1 MTARRPARAE
11 TARAA
16 SSLPPGKPFRRNVC
30 KTVSIAGKIVIGYG
44 AGWTTRGEVMRQ
56 FSILVRIIGILC
68 CALIVCA
75 CFVVI
80 SNHSMKGISDF
91 SMHSAEQVMVEGQKA
106 KLEATTHT
114 MAVAMGEALK
124 GMDEEAQAA
133 ALRHYL
139 RDIRYESDK
148 SGYFYA
154 YKGTRNIALAP
165 NPALE
170 GQDLGDRKDVNGTYY
185 VREMARLVREN
196 GKGFVN
202 LVFPKPGMGD
212 QPKLNYMEAIP
223 GTPFYLGTGVYLDN
237 VAVEKDLLDRAF
249 EEAFATQARFFY
261 TVAGVGLVILLG
273 ASLVITSGIV
283 RPLRKATDLAH
294 AVSNGQLDVDVEVGG
309 RDEIGRLEAALQEMV
324 RTLRANISEIRK
336 QKTLAEQQT
345 EEARKAAAN
354 AETARQQAEGARR
367 EGMLAAA
374 DRLEHVVERLSTAS
388 SQLATQLDQASASAT
403 RSAERLSSA
412 ATAITEMNST
422 VQNVA
427 SNAAN
432 ASEMSAETRQKAE
445 GGAAIVQKSLGSIER
460 VQKGSEALKE
470 DMTQLNMHAQS
481 ISHVMSVIS
490 DIADQ
495 TNLLALNAAIEAARA
510 GEAGRGF
517 AVVADEVRKLAEK
530 TMTSTSEVAKVVL
543 AIQESTTKSMKAMDE
558 SLSLISQATDFAG
571 KSGEALHDIVADAET
586 TADEVRAIAAASE
599 EQSVASE
606 EINKSILEVNTT
618 TTEGAGVMK
627 EASQAVAE
635 LAREVQELRALVTEL
650 KRG

>member
-1 MTARRPARAE
+1 
-11 TARAA
+11 
-16 SSLPPGKPFRRNVC
+16 
-30 KTVSIAGKIVIGYG
+30 
-44 AGWTTRGEVMRQ
+44 MRQ
-56 FSILVRIIGILC
+56 FSILVRIVGILC
-68 CALIVCA
+68 CAFLACA

-80 SNHSMKGISDF
+80 SNHSMKEMSDF

-106 KLEATTHT
+106 KLEATTHS
-114 MAVAMGEALK
+114 MAMAMGEALK
-124 GMDEEAQAA
+124 GMDEEAQVA
-133 ALRHYL
+133 ALRRYL
-139 RDIRYESDK
+139 RDIRYEGDR
-148 SGYFYA
+148 SGYFYV
-154 YKGTRNIALAP
+154 YKGTRNVVLAP
-165 NPALE
+165 SPALE

-185 VREMARLVREN
+185 VREMARLVQEN

-237 VAVEKDLLDRAF
+237 VAAEKAYLDRGF
-249 EEAFATQARFFY
+249 EEAFATQARLFY
-261 TVAGVGLVILLG
+261 TVAGVSLVILLG
-273 ASLVITSGIV
+273 ASLVIASGIV
-283 RPLRKATDLAH
+283 RPLRKATDIAH
-294 AVSNGQLDVDVEVGG
+294 AVSNGNLDVKITVSG
-309 RDEIGRLEAALQEMV
+309 RDEVSRLEAALREMLN
-324 RTLRANISEIRK
+324 TLRANSVEIRK
-336 QKTLAEQQT
+336 QQELTKQQM
-345 EEARKAAAN
+345 EEARKAAAD
-354 AETARQQAEGARR
+354 AESARLRAEGARR
-367 EGMLAAA
+367 EGMLTAA

-403 RSAERLSSA
+403 HSAERLSSA
-412 ATAITEMNST
+412 AAAITQMNST

-427 SNAAN
+427 GNAAN

-470 DMTQLNMHAQS
+470 DMTQLNTHAQS

-530 TMTSTSEVAKVVL
+530 TMTSTSEVARVVL
-543 AIQESTTKSMKAMDE
+543 AIQDSTTKSMTAMDE
-558 SLSLISQATDFAG
+558 SLRLIAQATEFAG
-571 KSGEALHDIVADAET
+571 KSGEALHAIVADAET

-606 EINKSILEVNTT
+606 EINKSILEVNTMT
-618 TTEGAGVMK
+618 SDGAGVMK

-635 LAREVQELRALVTEL
+635 LAREVQELRALVTDL
-650 KRG
+650 KHG

>member
-1 MTARRPARAE
+1 M
-11 TARAA
+11 
-16 SSLPPGKPFRRNVC
+16 
-30 KTVSIAGKIVIGYG
+30 
-44 AGWTTRGEVMRQ
+44 
-56 FSILVRIIGILC
+56 
-68 CALIVCA
+68 
-75 CFVVI
+75 
-80 SNHSMKGISDF
+80 
-91 SMHSAEQVMVEGQKA
+91 
-106 KLEATTHT
+106 
-114 MAVAMGEALK
+114 
-124 GMDEEAQAA
+124 
-133 ALRHYL
+133 

-170 GQDLGDRKDVNGTYY
+170 GQDLGDRKDENGTYY

-202 LVFPKPGMGD
+202 LLFPKPGMGD
-212 QPKLNYMEAIP
+212 QPKLNYVEAIP

-237 VAVEKDLLDRAF
+237 VAAEKALLGRAF
-249 EEAFATQARFFY
+249 EEAFATEARFFY
-261 TVAGVGLVILLG
+261 VVAGVGLVILLG

-309 RDEIGRLEAALQEMV
+309 RDEIGRLEAALQEML

-336 QKTLAEQQT
+336 QQTLAEQQT

-367 EGMLAAA
+367 EGMLAA
-374 DRLEHVVERLSTAS
+374 DRLEHVVEQFSTAF

-432 ASEMSAETRQKAE
+432 ASEMSAKTRQKAE

-460 VQKGSEALKE
+460 VQKGAEALKE
-470 DMTQLNMHAQS
+470 EMTQLNTHAQS

-530 TMTSTSEVAKVVL
+530 TMTSTSDVAKVVL